1 MVAKGKK
8 TKNPPILSHE
18 FVIQNHADIVACVAM
33 VFVVGLMFQV
43 SSPLA
48 SVFIALHHNVS
59 APVEIQPG
67 VFQDFTFYTA
77 GIKDVS
83 AVFFYLLISIVM
95 HAIIQEY
102 LLDKANKKLH
112 LSKVKHAKFNESGQ
126 LLAFYIVSLFWGG
139 DIILR
144 ENLMNVSALWEGY
157 PHNNMTFLFKF
168 FFIIQISYW
177 LHVFPELYFQK
188 TKKEDMPPKIQY
200 ATLYLIFI
208 TASYMFRFTRLS
220 LVLLVVH
227 YLAEVVFHTCRILAY
242 AEKTSISSKL
252 YKLGDLLFVLARLSS
267 VILTVLTFWY
277 GLAQA
282 PMEQQV
288 VDMAAGN
295 FNTGLFRLN
304 ALVAVC
310 LLQAWLMWNFIMFQV
325 NFSFH
330 CSYLNFYIYLTYR
343 SRECVKL
350 SHSLRP
356 MQPTLPRHVSLS
368 RRGPRQGKPGRSRRM
383 RGIQI
388 CPKLTKILRSLS
400 ARGLQ
405 PNKPPP
411 DHAHLQ
417 LALYHG
423 HQPGLA
429 SHV

>member
-1 MVAKGKK
+1 MGRASTDRQSVTWGETVNQAAGMVAKGKK

-77 GIKDVS
+77 GIKDIP
-83 AVFFYLLISIVM
+83 AVFFYLLISVVM

-102 LLDKANKKLH
+102 LLDKVNKKLH
-112 LSKVKHAKFNESGQ
+112 LSKIKHAKFNESGQ
-126 LLAFYIVSLFWGG
+126 LLSFYLVSLIWGG
-139 DIILR
+139 DIILK
-144 ENLMNVSALWEGY
+144 ENLLNISALWDGY

-208 TASYMFRFTRLS
+208 TAAYVFRFTRLS

-227 YLAEVVFHTCRILAY
+227 YLAESVFHTCRILSY
-242 AEKTSISSKL
+242 AERTNVSSKL
-252 YKLGDLLFVLARLSS
+252 FKLGDLLFVLARLSS

-288 VDMAAGN
+288 VDLATGN

-325 NFSFH
+325 KRMREAKSFAV
-330 CSYLNFYIYLTYR
+330 SNAANARKSEQERAKARKARKEQEEERDTDLPEVDQDT
-343 SRECVKL
+343 KK
-350 SHSLRP
+350 SLR
-356 MQPTLPRHVSLS
+356 QRVAA
-368 RRGPRQGKPGRSRRM
+368 K
-383 RGIQI
+383 
-388 CPKLTKILRSLS
+388 
-400 ARGLQ
+400 
-405 PNKPPP
+405 
-411 DHAHLQ
+411 
-417 LALYHG
+417 
-423 HQPGLA
+423 
-429 SHV
+429 

>member
-1 MVAKGKK
+1 
-8 TKNPPILSHE
+8 
-18 FVIQNHADIVACVAM
+18 
-33 VFVVGLMFQV
+33 MFQV

-48 SVFIALHHNVS
+48 AAFITLHHNVS
-59 APVEIQPG
+59 APVAIQPG

-77 GIKDVS
+77 CIKDVS
-83 AVFFYLLISIVM
+83 AVIFYLLISIVM

-102 LLDKANKKLH
+102 LLDKVNKKLH

-139 DIILR
+139 DIIMR
-144 ENLMNVSALWEGY
+144 ENLMNVSALWDGY

-177 LHVFPELYFQK
+177 LHIFPELYFQK
-188 TKKEDMPPKIQY
+188 TKKEDMPSKIQY

-220 LVLLVVH
+220 LVLVVH

-325 NFSFH
+325 KRMREAKSF
-330 CSYLNFYIYLTYR
+330 T
-343 SRECVKL
+343 
-350 SHSLRP
+350 
-356 MQPTLPRHVSLS
+356 VSNAANAAKARKSEQERAKARKAKKS
-368 RRGPRQGKPGRSRRM
+368 RRRR
-383 RGIQI
+383 GTQI
-388 CPKLTKILRSLS
+388 CQKLTRT
-400 ARGLQ
+400 
-405 PNKPPP
+405 P
-411 DHAHLQ
+411 
-417 LALYHG
+417 
-423 HQPGLA
+423 
-429 SHV
+429 

>member
-8 TKNPPILSHE
+8 TKNPPIFSHE

-102 LLDKANKKLH
+102 LLDKVNKKLH

-139 DIILR
+139 DIIMR
-144 ENLMNVSALWEGY
+144 ENLMSVSALWDGY

-177 LHVFPELYFQK
+177 LHIFPELYFQK

-325 NFSFH
+325 KRMREAKSFTV
-330 CSYLNFYIYLTYR
+330 SNAANAAKARKSEQERAKARKARKEQEEERDTDLPEVDQDT
-343 SRECVKL
+343 KK
-350 SHSLRP
+350 SLR
-356 MQPTLPRHVSLS
+356 QRVAA
-368 RRGPRQGKPGRSRRM
+368 K
-383 RGIQI
+383 
-388 CPKLTKILRSLS
+388 
-400 ARGLQ
+400 
-405 PNKPPP
+405 
-411 DHAHLQ
+411 
-417 LALYHG
+417 
-423 HQPGLA
+423 
-429 SHV
+429 

>member
-1 MVAKGKK
+1 MG
-8 TKNPPILSHE
+8 
-18 FVIQNHADIVACVAM
+18 VAM

-102 LLDKANKKLH
+102 LLDKVNKKLH
-112 LSKVKHAKFNESGQ
+112 LSKIKHAKFNESGQ
-126 LLAFYIVSLFWGG
+126 LLSFYSMSLCWAG
-139 DIILR
+139 DIIFR
-144 ENLMNVSALWEGY
+144 ENLFNVASLWDGY

-177 LHVFPELYFQK
+177 LHIFPELYFQK
-188 TKKEDMPPKIQY
+188 TKKEDMAPKIQY

-208 TASYMFRFTRLS
+208 TAAYIFRFTRLS

-252 YKLGDLLFVLARLSS
+252 YKLGDLIFVLARLCS
-267 VILTVLTFWY
+267 VILAFLTFWY

-282 PMEQQV
+282 PAESQV
-288 VDMAAGN
+288 LDMAAGN
-295 FNTGLFRLN
+295 FNTGLLRLN
-304 ALVAVC
+304 SLVAVC

-325 NFSFH
+325 KRMREAKSFTV
-330 CSYLNFYIYLTYR
+330 SNAANAAKARKSEQERAKARKAKKEQEEERDTDLPEVDQDT
-343 SRECVKL
+343 KK
-350 SHSLRP
+350 SLR
-356 MQPTLPRHVSLS
+356 QRVAA
-368 RRGPRQGKPGRSRRM
+368 K
-383 RGIQI
+383 
-388 CPKLTKILRSLS
+388 
-400 ARGLQ
+400 
-405 PNKPPP
+405 
-411 DHAHLQ
+411 
-417 LALYHG
+417 
-423 HQPGLA
+423 
-429 SHV
+429 

>member
-1 MVAKGKK
+1 MG
-8 TKNPPILSHE
+8 
-18 FVIQNHADIVACVAM
+18 VAM
-33 VFVVGLMFQV
+33 VFVVGLMFQI

-48 SVFIALHHNVS
+48 SIFIALHHNVS
-59 APVEIQPG
+59 VPTEIQPG
-67 VFQDFTFYTA
+67 VFQDVLHYTQ
-77 GIKDVS
+77 GFKDIS
-83 AVFFYLLISIVM
+83 AVFFYLLISVVM

-102 LLDKANKKLH
+102 LLDKVNKKLH
-112 LSKVKHAKFNESGQ
+112 LSKIKHAKFNESGQ

-144 ENLMNVSALWEGY
+144 ENLMNVSALWDGY

-177 LHVFPELYFQK
+177 LHIFPELYFQK

-208 TASYMFRFTRLS
+208 TASYMFRFTRPS

-242 AEKTSISSKL
+242 AEKTNISSKL
-252 YKLGDLLFVLARLSS
+252 YKLGDLLFVLARLCS
-267 VILTVLTFWY
+267 VILAFLTFWY

-325 NFSFH
+325 KRMREAKSFTV
-330 CSYLNFYIYLTYR
+330 SNAANAAKARKSEQERAKARKAKKEQEDERDTDLPEVDQDT
-343 SRECVKL
+343 KK
-350 SHSLRP
+350 SLR
-356 MQPTLPRHVSLS
+356 QRVAA
-368 RRGPRQGKPGRSRRM
+368 K
-383 RGIQI
+383 
-388 CPKLTKILRSLS
+388 
-400 ARGLQ
+400 
-405 PNKPPP
+405 
-411 DHAHLQ
+411 
-417 LALYHG
+417 
-423 HQPGLA
+423 
-429 SHV
+429 

>member
-1 MVAKGKK
+1 M
-8 TKNPPILSHE
+8 
-18 FVIQNHADIVACVAM
+18 
-33 VFVVGLMFQV
+33 
-43 SSPLA
+43 
-48 SVFIALHHNVS
+48 HHNVT
-59 APVEIQPG
+59 ANVEIQPG
-67 VFQDFTFYTA
+67 VFQDLPFYTA
-77 GIKDVS
+77 GLKDIP
-83 AVFFYLLISIVM
+83 AIFFYLLISVVM

-102 LLDKANKKLH
+102 LLDKVNKKLH
-112 LSKVKHAKFNESGQ
+112 LSKVKYNKFNESGQ
-126 LLAFYIVSLFWGG
+126 LLAFYLVSLFWGG

-200 ATLYLIFI
+200 ATLY
-208 TASYMFRFTRLS
+208 

-325 NFSFH
+325 KRMREAKSFAA
-330 CSYLNFYIYLTYR
+330 SNAANAAKARKSEQERAKARKARKEQEEERDTDLPEVDQDT
-343 SRECVKL
+343 KK
-350 SHSLRP
+350 SLR
-356 MQPTLPRHVSLS
+356 QRVAA
-368 RRGPRQGKPGRSRRM
+368 K
-383 RGIQI
+383 
-388 CPKLTKILRSLS
+388 
-400 ARGLQ
+400 
-405 PNKPPP
+405 
-411 DHAHLQ
+411 
-417 LALYHG
+417 
-423 HQPGLA
+423 
-429 SHV
+429 